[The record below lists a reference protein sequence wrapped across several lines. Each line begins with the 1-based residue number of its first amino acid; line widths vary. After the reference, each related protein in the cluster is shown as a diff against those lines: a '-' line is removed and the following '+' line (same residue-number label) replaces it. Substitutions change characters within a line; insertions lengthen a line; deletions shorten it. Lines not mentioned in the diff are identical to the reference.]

1 MKEQD
6 LVRQILDYLN
16 LKGHFAWRNNTGA
29 FKNSKDQFFR
39 FGLKGSADIL
49 GISKDGKFIA
59 VECKQPGKKPTFFQ
73 EQFLAQVND
82 RKGIAIVAFALEDV
96 QVYL

>member
-16 LKGHFAWRNNTGA
+16 LKGHFVWRNNTGA
-29 FKNSKDQFFR
+29 FTNSKNQFFR
-39 FGLKGSADIL
+39 FGLRGSADIL

-73 EQFLAQVND
+73 EQFLGEITL
-82 RKGIAIVAFALEDV
+82 RKGWAIVATDLDDV
-96 QVYL
+96 LVIK